1 MESGA
6 ISDEQLSASSSYPG
20 YRATEGRLHSSTGWA
35 AGSSDANQWFQV
47 DLKSPYM
54 KVTRVATQGRHDVIQ
69 CVSKYKLQYSDD
81 GVTFQYYKESN
92 QTKIKVK
99 YMF

>member
-6 ISDEQLSASSSYPG
+6 ISDDQLRASSSYPHFKVTG
-20 YRATEGRLHSSTGWA
+20 GRLHSSRGWA

-47 DLKSPYM
+47 DLKSPCM
-54 KVTRVATQGRHDVIQ
+54 KVTHVATQGRHDEIQ
-69 CVSKYKLQYSDD
+69 CVSKYKLQYSDA

-92 QTKIKVK
+92 QTNIKVK
-99 YMF
+99 YTF

>member
-6 ISDEQLSASSSYPG
+6 ISDEQLRAYSSYPHFTVAG
-20 YRATEGRLHSSTGWA
+20 GRLHSSRGWA
-35 AGSSDANQWFQV
+35 AGSGDANQWFQV
-47 DLKSPYM
+47 DLKSPYK

-69 CVSKYKLQYSDD
+69 CVSNYKLQYSDD